1 LYLIP
6 PGTCRRAAE
15 RYPSSLAL
23 MRFSVARVS
32 LLGSLIAALM
42 VAPAAASAATA
53 GVDRTCYAGDGSSDI
68 VVTGSGY
75 TANEA
80 VNLMIGGGIV
90 GVTAADAS
98 GNVRTTFPVPAPPL
112 TGKSKNDQGYAMSL
126 VQDGLKADTTFRTAR
141 VVGDFS
147 PSNGRPATLRVRFS
161 AYGFG
166 VATPAGQPMPK
177 VYVHYVDP
185 KRKVRRTISLG
196 AGTAPCGTIAKT
208 ALRKLFPFNPRS
220 GKWTLQFD
228 TNPVYHRGTGVS
240 RFLFYKITLTVSG

>member
-1 LYLIP
+1 
-6 PGTCRRAAE
+6 
-15 RYPSSLAL
+15 
-23 MRFSVARVS
+23 MRFLAARVS
-32 LLGSLIAALM
+32 LLGSVIAALL
-42 VAPAAASAATA
+42 VVPGAASAATA
-53 GVDRTCYAGDGSSDI
+53 SVDRACYPGDGSSQI

-75 TANEA
+75 TPNEA

-90 GVTAADAS
+90 GVTTADAS
-98 GNVRTTFPVPAPPL
+98 GNVRTTFPVPAPPT
-112 TGKSKNDQGYAMSL
+112 TGKSKNDQGYEMSL
-126 VQDGLKADTTFRTAR
+126 VQGGLTATVPFRTAR

-166 VATPAGQPMPK
+166 VATPTGQPMPK

-185 KRKVRRTISLG
+185 KRKVKKTISLG
-196 AGTAPCGTIAKT
+196 AGVAPCGTIAKT

-220 GKWTLQFD
+220 GEWTLQFD

-240 RFLFYKITLTVSG
+240 RFIFYKIALTVS